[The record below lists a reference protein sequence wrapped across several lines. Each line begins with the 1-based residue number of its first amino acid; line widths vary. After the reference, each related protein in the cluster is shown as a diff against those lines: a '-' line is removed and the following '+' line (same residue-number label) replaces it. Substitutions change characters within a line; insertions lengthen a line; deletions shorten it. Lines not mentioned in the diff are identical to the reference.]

1 MAAAVNAYQFSLIDC
16 LKLVDWNRPITQT
29 DKKGAI
35 PDTTPTTLQH
45 LNMDAKHF
53 IYLNQHS
60 ESPFKQLVCA
70 AYKDKQE
77 LFNVNN
83 FATFQLMH
91 KNWVDLALQNNG
103 HNREACWSQ
112 DIAIGSK
119 DYIATVAAELSIK
132 AKPRKIFFRKRTIC
146 NKLPRSKLTGY

>member
-1 MAAAVNAYQFSLIDC
+1 MATAVNVYQFSLIDC

-35 PDTTPTTLQH
+35 PDTTPTALQH
-45 LNMDAKHF
+45 LNIDAKRF

-77 LFNVNN
+77 L
-83 FATFQLMH
+83 Q
-91 KNWVDLALQNNG
+91 
-103 HNREACWSQ
+103 E
-112 DIAIGSK
+112 
-119 DYIATVAAELSIK
+119 
-132 AKPRKIFFRKRTIC
+132 IFMA
-146 NKLPRSKLTGY
+146 